1 LITKYQAEQLKY
13 FTDPYIAPFVK
24 QKRKMMPIINRGSW
38 ARVYSF
44 RQVIIKFI
52 KMFDKVNILSLGA
65 GYDSTYFWLKSQNLA
80 TVVDYIEVDFPD
92 LV

>member
-80 TVVDYIEVDFPD
+80 TVVDYIEVDVPD

>member
-1 LITKYQAEQLKY
+1 MITKYQAEQLKY
-13 FTDPYIAPFVK
+13 FADPYIAPFVK

-52 KMFDKVNILSLGA
+52 KMFEKVNILSLGA

-80 TVVDYIEVDFPD
+80 TVFNYIEVDFPD